1 MTDED
6 LHKRIEELAHEEH
19 TLLRMHGADKLSA
32 EEHARLADV
41 EQALDR
47 AWDLL
52 RQRDARRTAGMNPD
66 EAQERPAGTVDG
78 YLQ

>member
-1 MTDED
+1 MTDDD
-6 LHKRIEELAHEEH
+6 LHQQIEALAHEEH
-19 TLLRMHGADKLSA
+19 ALRLLHGAEKLSA
-32 EEHARLADV
+32 EEHARLLEV

-52 RQRDARRTAGMNPD
+52 RQRDARRTAGMDPG
-66 EAQERPAGTVDG
+66 EAKERPAGVVEG